1 MKRFLLSL
9 LLLLGGGTF
18 AADAKI
24 SGKADKPMT
33 VGSFNIRCPG
43 DKAPNTWEERI
54 PRIVKVLDQ
63 YDFDIVGLQEVA
75 AKQLDMLLKKTR
87 YKSIGVAR
95 DDGIRKGEFSCIFYR
110 KDRFEKIS
118 YGTFWLSE
126 TPDKVG
132 SISWKSACRRICTWA
147 KFRDRKTD
155 KVFFFF
161 NTHLDHRSAEA
172 RLEGTRLILNR
183 IREIAGDA
191 PVILTG
197 DFNHNFGEPYQL
209 TVKTLQDAW
218 VTGKGPE
225 ARATFSGYRES
236 RLKES
241 SACIDYIFIS
251 PGIRVD
257 RILCAH
263 DRFDGFPSDH
273 DPVVATVRLP

>member
-24 SGKADKPMT
+24 SGKAEKPMT

-75 AKQLDMLLKKTR
+75 AKQLDVLLKKTR

-161 NTHLDHRSAEA
+161 
-172 RLEGTRLILNR
+172 I
-183 IREIAGDA
+183 
-191 PVILTG
+191 
-197 DFNHNFGEPYQL
+197 
-209 TVKTLQDAW
+209 
-218 VTGKGPE
+218 
-225 ARATFSGYRES
+225 
-236 RLKES
+236 
-241 SACIDYIFIS
+241 
-251 PGIRVD
+251 
-257 RILCAH
+257 
-263 DRFDGFPSDH
+263 
-273 DPVVATVRLP
+273 